1 VTDPLDP
8 IESTITHF
16 SQMYLNGI
24 PHLIRD
30 ETAILSFVVTL
41 CATEALAG
49 YRYANTLGKNS
60 GARFNAFVSAYF
72 PPEYAPF
79 ASGRLWRF
87 RCRLVHGF
95 SPAGFALVHYHREVH
110 LTTERRT
117 NNPFLNAEDFY
128 DALRSASHKFFAEVR
143 ADASLRQL
151 FNARLNDPKHGGHIG
166 VNRGLTTRL

>member
-16 SQMYLNGI
+16 SQMYLDGI

-49 YRYANTLGKNS
+49 YRYANTLGNNA
-60 GARFNAFVSAYF
+60 GARFNAFVRAYF

-79 ASGRLWRF
+79 AGGRLWKF

-95 SPAGFALVHYHREVH
+95 SPGVLPWST
-110 LTTERRT
+110 TTETCISPPSAGQTTRFSTPKIFTTLCVARRT
-117 NNPFLNAEDFY
+117 SFLLKCEPT
-128 DALRSASHKFFAEVR
+128 RVSA
-143 ADASLRQL
+143 DSLTR
-151 FNARLNDPKHGGHIG
+151 DS
-166 VNRGLTTRL
+166 TTRSTAGTLA